1 MAIRAPYKPRPR
13 RSLSMVVTGLLAA
26 LTAACATPQK
36 PAPLPIRIPVPA
48 PAPRPTPP
56 PPADW
61 RDAPQTPGD
70 WRWSALSGSSQAS
83 YGLAG
88 ALALVTLT
96 CDLPSRTVL
105 LARAREAPGGVP
117 MTVRTTFNLRPLTSD
132 PAASRPGWITARLAA
147 RDPLLDAMAFS
158 RGRFALEVTGLAP
171 LYLPSWPELSRVI
184 EDCR

>member
-1 MAIRAPYKPRPR
+1 MA
-13 RSLSMVVTGLLAA
+13 VTGLLAV
-26 LTAACATPQK
+26 LTAACATPHK
-36 PAPLPIRIPVPA
+36 PAPVPVRIPVPV
-48 PAPRPTPP
+48 PAPRPAPP

-70 WRWSALSGSSQAS
+70 WRWSALSGSSQAA

-88 ALALVTLT
+88 APPLVTLT

-105 LARAREAPGGVP
+105 LARPGDAVGAEP
-117 MTVRTTFNLRPLTSD
+117 MTVRTTFSLRLLSSD
-132 PAASRPGWITARLAA
+132 PAAGRPGWITARLAA

-158 RGRFALEVTGLAP
+158 RGRFMVEVAGLAP
-171 LYLPSWPELSRVI
+171 LYLPSWSEVSRVI

>member
-96 CDLPSRTVL
+96 CDLPSGTVL
-105 LARAREAPGGVP
+105 LARAGEAPGGVP

-171 LYLPSWPELSRVI
+171 L
-184 EDCR
+184 